1 MRSTGEVMGISDQF
15 GPAFAKAQLAAGNG
29 LPLKGTVF
37 VTVNDRDKPTLLP
50 IARRFHELQFKLS
63 ATGGTAEYLREHGV
77 PSDVVHKVSVARPN
91 AIDLIK
97 NDAVQLL
104 VNTPLGMRALRDDD
118 TLRQAAI
125 ARRVPYT
132 TTLSAASAAADAI
145 ASMKAAPLGVKS
157 VQEWQQEIA

>member
-1 MRSTGEVMGISDQF
+1 
-15 GPAFAKAQLAAGNG
+15 
-29 LPLKGTVF
+29 
-37 VTVNDRDKPTLLP
+37 
-50 IARRFHELQFKLS
+50 
-63 ATGGTAEYLREHGV
+63 
-77 PSDVVHKVSVARPN
+77 
-91 AIDLIK
+91 
-97 NDAVQLL
+97 
-104 VNTPLGMRALRDDD
+104 MRALRDDD